1 MRDDWRFEIDRAFD
15 ILPHAAGASWAAVW
29 FRMKGQKNPTS
40 EQFRLKTAEYFRLL
54 EPLFSTYPDSE
65 EFKEISSYIRHRSTE
80 EIEKI
85 LAGENDE
92 IEKRYKRYLD
102 YEPHLFKQIIFTK
115 NYSYWKK
122 PCIRIRPKRR
132 QNVAPKL

>member
-29 FRMKGQKNPTS
+29 FRMKGQKRSHLLNNFVSKQQNISDCLDHFFPHIQT
-40 EQFRLKTAEYFRLL
+40 LKNLKRYPRTYGTAV
-54 EPLFSTYPDSE
+54 PE
-65 EFKEISSYIRHRSTE
+65 ETE
-80 EIEKI
+80 RI

-102 YEPHLFKQIIFTK
+102 YG
-115 NYSYWKK
+115 
-122 PCIRIRPKRR
+122 
-132 QNVAPKL
+132 

>member
-15 ILPHAAGASWAAVW
+15 ILPLQVRAAGASWAAVW

-80 EIEKI
+80 ETEKI

-102 YEPHLFKQIIFTK
+102 YG
-115 NYSYWKK
+115 
-122 PCIRIRPKRR
+122 
-132 QNVAPKL
+132 

>member
-1 MRDDWRFEIDRAFD
+1 MQDHTYGNFENSRLERVFKDSKRLMGTEPAHDFEN
-15 ILPHAAGASWAAVW
+15 AAGASWAAVW

-102 YEPHLFKQIIFTK
+102 YG
-115 NYSYWKK
+115 
-122 PCIRIRPKRR
+122 
-132 QNVAPKL
+132 